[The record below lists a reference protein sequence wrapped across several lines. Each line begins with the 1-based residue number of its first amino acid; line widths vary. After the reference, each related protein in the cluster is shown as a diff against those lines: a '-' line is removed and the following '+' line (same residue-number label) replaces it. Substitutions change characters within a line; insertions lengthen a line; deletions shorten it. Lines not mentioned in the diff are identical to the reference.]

1 MNDRNETI
9 LLEAKF
15 DKQPIQKYWMI
26 SGVLISIATI
36 IGIPFMLIWIPI
48 MLFFSSRIIDR
59 MEATLTPTK
68 LIIRKGWLVRIEKV
82 LPLEKITDL
91 GLMQGPIMRAL
102 NLNQITVETA
112 GSSGA
117 GQSLVK
123 LIGIIDTE
131 AFRTAVLAQR
141 DAVAAGKGAAPVQ
154 IESTGGSPASSDALE
169 RINGTLERIEKLLS
183 DQGNRG

>member
-1 MNDRNETI
+1 MTDHNENV
-9 LLEAKF
+9 LLDAEF
-15 DKQPIQKYWMI
+15 DKANIQKYWMI
-26 SGVLISIATI
+26 TGVIFSIITI
-36 IGIPFMLIWIPI
+36 VGIPLMLIWVPI

-68 LIIRKGWLVRIEKV
+68 LIIRKGWLVRVEKV

-102 NLNQITVETA
+102 SLNQITVETA

-131 AFRTAVLAQR
+131 SFRTEVLAQR
-141 DAVAAGKGAAPVQ
+141 DAVSAGKGA
-154 IESTGGSPASSDALE
+154 STNQAEQVSGSGDSTDALE
-169 RINGTLERIEKLLS
+169 RINSTLERIEKLLERQQA
-183 DQGNRG
+183 D

>member
-1 MNDRNETI
+1 MSPEDNI

-15 DKQPIQKYWMI
+15 DKAPIQKYWMI
-26 SGVLISIATI
+26 SGVLLSIITVV
-36 IGIPFMLIWIPI
+36 GIPLMLIWVPI
-48 MLFFSSRIIDR
+48 MLLLSSRIIDR

-112 GSSGA
+112 GSSGD

-123 LIGIIDTE
+123 LIGVIDTDT
-131 AFRTAVLAQR
+131 FRTAVLTQR
-141 DAVAAGKGAAPVQ
+141 DAVSAGKNAAAGQVDAA
-154 IESTGGSPASSDALE
+154 SGSDDAIE
-169 RINGTLERIEKLLS
+169 RIIGTLERIEKLLEKQADRS
-183 DQGNRG
+183 